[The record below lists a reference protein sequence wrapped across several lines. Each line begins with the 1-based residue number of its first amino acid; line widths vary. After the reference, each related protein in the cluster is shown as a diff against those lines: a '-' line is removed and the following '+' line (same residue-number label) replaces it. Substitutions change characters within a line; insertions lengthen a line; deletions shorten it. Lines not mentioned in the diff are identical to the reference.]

1 MPARSS
7 SFKAASGQLGSLPV
21 SAIPSRECPDLGMK
35 RLVSCHCCFPRSLTC
50 LNTGDFLHPPRG
62 GDESKSGPLEDGRL
76 TILLPAVPPPCPPPP
91 RSFLMVSPGLFSISG
106 PFPLT
111 DLPSLMCDDF
121 RGF

>member
-76 TILLPAVPPPCPPPP
+76 TILLPAVPPALPPPAP
-91 RSFLMVSPGLFSISG
+91 LLPYGLARAVFY
-106 PFPLT
+106 L
-111 DLPSLMCDDF
+111 
-121 RGF
+121 R

>member
-76 TILLPAVPPPCPPPP
+76 IILLPAVPPALPPTPLLP
-91 RSFLMVSPGLFSISG
+91 YGLARAVFYLRPLSPHRPALSYV
-106 PFPLT
+106 
-111 DLPSLMCDDF
+111 
-121 RGF
+121 